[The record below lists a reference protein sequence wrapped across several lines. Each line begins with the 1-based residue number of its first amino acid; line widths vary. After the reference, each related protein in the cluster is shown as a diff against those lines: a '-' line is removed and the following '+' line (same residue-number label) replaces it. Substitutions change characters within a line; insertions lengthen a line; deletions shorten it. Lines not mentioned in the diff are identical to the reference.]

1 MKTPDWIKRLLG
13 RRVLASL
20 FFGSLAFILLT
31 GGSIFL
37 PSNDQWLMIGDAAQH
52 QIGWEFFRTTPIFQ
66 WPVGLNPSLGL
77 VFSSSIV
84 FTDSIPL
91 ASFLFKPFSIFLGSS
106 FQYFGLWIWLCFVLQ
121 YHFAY
126 RIISKFSTEQLTIT
140 LSSLFFVISPPFL
153 YRMIHEGSGHI
164 ALVSHFLILAAIDLY
179 LDHRLRLKSWI
190 ILLSAGVFIQAY
202 FVPML
207 LAIWGAS
214 LVRNVLSKRQGV
226 RQASNQLFSA
236 LGVLLF
242 VAWAAGY
249 FVVGSSFNPAGWDYV
264 FRWQPLSLV
273 DSGTDGSTGWSYLFR
288 NTAQLAGDTE
298 AFSYLGSGLLLL
310 AMIVSARQLFVSNTT
325 RSKVFQVSVSA
336 SPLIAALA
344 VSIFRKTIELPTF
357 FNLAS
362 FLSLVSLLLVAG
374 WKQFKPSSGVGVIS
388 YQPLII
394 SCLLLGI
401 YSMTNKVGL
410 GTRQFFEY
418 PLLPG
423 LKEFTQTF
431 RTHGRFIWPA
441 FYGISLLIIIGSFS
455 MVPKKLRSAVLTAAL
470 LLQFAD
476 STRAFNG
483 VRERFTN
490 TPVWTSQLK
499 DPQWDIWARQY
510 KKILVVPPLNNDKD
524 DLWLSITEYAASN
537 DMSTNSGNFSRF
549 DSRLYDRELLI
560 LANSLFTKEF
570 SHLTLYIILDQKV
583 WNRIRNLG
591 GDLQTQLFSIDG
603 LNVFAP

>member
-1 MKTPDWIKRLLG
+1 M
-13 RRVLASL
+13 
-20 FFGSLAFILLT
+20 
-31 GGSIFL
+31 
-37 PSNDQWLMIGDAAQH
+37 
-52 QIGWEFFRTTPIFQ
+52 
-66 WPVGLNPSLGL
+66 GLNPSLGL

-91 ASFLFKPFSIFLGSS
+91 ASFLFKPFSIILGSS

-121 YHFAY
+121 YHFAH

-153 YRMIHEGSGHI
+153 YRMIHDGSGHI

-190 ILLSAGVFIQAY
+190 ILLSAGVLIQAY

-214 LVRNVLSKRQGV
+214 VVRNVLSKRQGV
-226 RQASNQLFSA
+226 RQASIHLFGA

-242 VAWAAGY
+242 VAWTAGY

-310 AMIVSARQLFVSNTT
+310 AMIVSARQLFIANTT
-325 RSKVFQVSVSA
+325 KSKVFRFTVSA
-336 SPLIAALA
+336 LPLIAALA
-344 VSIFRKTIELPTF
+344 ISLYRHSIELATF

-362 FLSLVSLLLVAG
+362 LLSLVSLLLVAG
-374 WKQFKPSSGVGVIS
+374 WKQFKPSSGGGITS
-388 YQPLII
+388 YRPLVI

-431 RTHGRFIWPA
+431 RTHGRSIWPA
-441 FYGISLLIIIGSFS
+441 FYGVTLLIIIGSFS
-455 MVPKKLRSAVLTAAL
+455 MIPKKLRSAVLAAAL
-470 LLQFAD
+470 LFQIVD

-490 TPVWTSQLK
+490 TPEWISRLK
-499 DPQWDIWARQY
+499 DPQWDIWAKQY
-510 KKILVVPPLNNDKD
+510 KRILVAPPLNNDAG
-524 DLWLSITEYAASN
+524 DLWLDITEYAASN
-537 DMSTNSGNFSRF
+537 GMSTNSGYFSRYNEKRYAF
-549 DSRLYDRELLI
+549 ENQSLSNDLMRGIFSFSTIYIITDDQLWKQLVSNPK
-560 LANSLFTKEF
+560 LAKNSLST
-570 SHLTLYIILDQKV
+570 I
-583 WNRIRNLG
+583 NNLHVLAPS
-591 GDLQTQLFSIDG
+591 GD
-603 LNVFAP
+603 

>member
-1 MKTPDWIKRLLG
+1 MKTPDWMKRLLG
-13 RRVLASL
+13 QKVLLSL
-20 FFGSLAFILLT
+20 FFGTLAFISLT
-31 GGSIFL
+31 GGSIFM

-52 QIGWEFFRTTPIFQ
+52 QIGWEFFRTTALFQ
-66 WPVGLNPSLGL
+66 WPIGLNPSLGL

-91 ASFLFKPFSIFLGSS
+91 ASFMFKPFSIILGSS

-121 YHFAY
+121 YHFAH

-190 ILLSAGVFIQAY
+190 ILLSAGVLIQAY

-207 LAIWGAS
+207 LAIWGAN

-226 RQASNQLFSA
+226 RQASIQLFGA

-310 AMIVSARQLFVSNTT
+310 VMIVSARQLFLANTT
-325 RSKVFQVSVSA
+325 KSKVFRFSVSA
-336 SPLIAALA
+336 LPLIAGLA
-344 VSIFRKTIELPTF
+344 ISLYRNSIELANY

-362 FLSLVSLLLVAG
+362 FLSLVSFLLVAG
-374 WKQFKPSSGVGVIS
+374 WKQFKPSSGGGVIS
-388 YQPLII
+388 YRPLVI

-401 YSMTNKVGL
+401 YSMTNKIGL

-431 RTHGRFIWPA
+431 RTHGRSIWPA
-441 FYGISLLIIIGSFS
+441 FYGITLLIIIRSFS
-455 MVPKKLRSAVLTAAL
+455 LIPKKLRSAVLAAAL
-470 LLQFAD
+470 LFQIVD

-490 TPVWTSQLK
+490 TPTWESRLK
-499 DPQWDIWARQY
+499 DPLWNFWAKEYRS
-510 KKILVVPPLNNDKD
+510 ILVVPPLNNDPD
-524 DLWLSITEYAASN
+524 DLWLDITRFASAN
-537 DMSTNSGNFSRF
+537 ELSTNSGNFSRSNLNVYRAE
-549 DSRLYDRELLI
+549 DLLVEK
-560 LANSLFTKEF
+560 SLLEGDF
-570 SHLTLYIILDQKV
+570 SSLNLYIIQDYNL
-583 WNRIRNLG
+583 WNKLKG
-591 GDLQTQLFSIDG
+591 LQDNSQTRMFIKDG
-603 LNVFAP
+603 FNVFAP

>member
-1 MKTPDWIKRLLG
+1 MMTPDLMKRLLG
-13 RRVLASL
+13 PRVFSSL
-20 FFGSLAFILLT
+20 FFGTLAFIFLT

-37 PSNDQWLMIGDAAQH
+37 PSNDQWLMIGDAATH
-52 QIGWEFFRTTPIFQ
+52 QIGWEFFRSTALFQ
-66 WPVGLNPSLGL
+66 WPIGLNPSLGL

-91 ASFLFKPFSIFLGSS
+91 ASFMFKPFSIILGSS

-121 YHFAY
+121 YHFAH

-164 ALVSHFLILAAIDLY
+164 ALVSHFLILSAIDLY
-179 LDHRLRLKSWI
+179 LDHRLRLKSWT
-190 ILLSAGVFIQAY
+190 ILLSAGVLIQAY

-207 LAIWGAS
+207 LAIWGAN
-214 LVRNVLSKRQGV
+214 LVRNVFSKRQGI
-226 RQASNQLFSA
+226 RQTSIQLFSA
-236 LGVLLF
+236 LGVLLV

-249 FVVGSSFNPAGWDYV
+249 FVLGSSLNPAGWDYV

-310 AMIVSARQLFVSNTT
+310 TMIMSARQLFIANTT
-325 RSKVFQVSVSA
+325 KSKVFRFSVSA
-336 SPLIAALA
+336 LPLIAALA
-344 VSIFRKTIELPTF
+344 ISLYRNSIELATF

-374 WKQFKPSSGVGVIS
+374 LKQFKPSSGGGVVS
-388 YQPLII
+388 YRPLVI

-441 FYGISLLIIIGSFS
+441 FYGITFLIIIGSFS
-455 MVPKKLRSAVLTAAL
+455 MVPKKLRSTVLAAAL
-470 LLQFAD
+470 LFQIVD

-483 VRERFTN
+483 LRERFTN
-490 TPVWTSQLK
+490 TPEWTSQLK
-499 DPQWDIWARQY
+499 DPQWDIWAEQY
-510 KKILVVPPLNNDKD
+510 EKILVAPPLNNDAG

-537 DMSTNSGNFSRF
+537 GMSTNSGYFSRYDTSLYESEYLHLKEELTVGEF
-549 DSRLYDRELLI
+549 EDSTIYVVLDIELWLKLLGNPKI
-560 LANSLFTKEF
+560 KESKMSTVDSLHVL
-570 SHLTLYIILDQKV
+570 S
-583 WNRIRNLG
+583 
-591 GDLQTQLFSIDG
+591 
-603 LNVFAP
+603 P

>member
-1 MKTPDWIKRLLG
+1 MKTPTWMKRLLS

-20 FFGSLAFILLT
+20 FFGTLAFILLS

-37 PSNDQWLMIGDAAQH
+37 PTNDKWLMIGDAAGH
-52 QIGWEFFRTTPIFQ
+52 QIGWEFFRSTALFQ
-66 WPVGLNPSLGL
+66 WPIGLNPSLGL

-91 ASFLFKPFSIFLGSS
+91 ASFLFKPFSIILGSS

-121 YHFAY
+121 YHFAH
-126 RIISKFSTEQLTIT
+126 RIISKFSTAQLIIT

-179 LDHRLRLKSWI
+179 LDHRLRLRSWI
-190 ILLSAGVFIQAY
+190 ILLSAGVLIQAY

-214 LVRNVLSKRQGV
+214 LVRNALSKRQGV
-226 RQASNQLFSA
+226 RQVLVHVFGT
-236 LGVLLF
+236 LCVLLF

-273 DSGTDGSTGWSYLFR
+273 DSGTDGSTEWSHLFR
-288 NTAQLAGDTE
+288 NTGQLTGDTE

-310 AMIVSARQLFVSNTT
+310 AMIVSARQLFITNTT
-325 RSKVFQVSVSA
+325 KSKVFRFFVSA
-336 SPLIAALA
+336 SPLIVALA
-344 VSIFRKTIELPTF
+344 ISLYRNSIQLATF
-357 FNLAS
+357 LNLAS

-374 WKQFKPSSGVGVIS
+374 WMQFKPSSGGGKIS
-388 YQPLII
+388 YQPLVI

-401 YSMTNKVGL
+401 YSMTNKVGI

-418 PLLPG
+418 PLVPG

-431 RTHGRFIWPA
+431 RTHGRSIWPTI
-441 FYGISLLIIIGSFS
+441 YGITFLIVIRSFSLL
-455 MVPKKLRSAVLTAAL
+455 PKKLRSSVLAAAL
-470 LLQFAD
+470 LFQIVD
-476 STRAFNG
+476 SARAYNG

-490 TPVWTSQLK
+490 TPAWTSQIK
-499 DPQWDIWARQY
+499 DPQWNIWAKRY
-510 KKILVVPPLNNDKD
+510 KKILVAPPLNNDTD
-524 DLWLSITEYAASN
+524 DLWLSITKFAASN
-537 DMSTNSGNFSRF
+537 GMSTNSGNFVRYDTALYEADYRRLKEELTDGEF
-549 DSRLYDRELLI
+549 EDSAMYVVLDTELWLKLMGNPKIRESKMTTVD
-560 LANSLFTKEF
+560 SL
-570 SHLTLYIILDQKV
+570 HVLT
-583 WNRIRNLG
+583 
-591 GDLQTQLFSIDG
+591 
-603 LNVFAP
+603 P

>member
-1 MKTPDWIKRLLG
+1 MKTPDWMKRLLG
-13 RRVLASL
+13 RRVVPSL
-20 FFGSLAFILLT
+20 FFGTLAFVLLT

-37 PSNDQWLMIGDAAQH
+37 PPNDQWLMIGDAATH
-52 QIGWEFFRTTPIFQ
+52 QIGWEFFRTTALFQ
-66 WPVGLNPSLGL
+66 WPIGLNPSLGL

-121 YHFAY
+121 YHFAH
-126 RIISKFSTEQLTIT
+126 RIISKFSAEQIMIT

-190 ILLSAGVFIQAY
+190 ILLSVGVLIQAY

-207 LAIWGAS
+207 LAIWGAN
-214 LVRNVLSKRQGV
+214 LVRNVLSRRQSV
-226 RQASNQLFSA
+226 RQASIHLFGA
-236 LGVLLF
+236 LGVLLL

-249 FVVGSSFNPAGWDYV
+249 FVVGSSFNPADWDYV

-310 AMIVSARQLFVSNTT
+310 VMIVSARQLFMTNTT
-325 RSKVFQVSVSA
+325 KAKVFRFSVSA

-344 VSIFRKTIELPTF
+344 ISLIRNSIDSTTF

-374 WKQFKPSSGVGVIS
+374 WKQFKPSSGGGVIS
-388 YQPLII
+388 YRPLVI

-431 RTHGRFIWPA
+431 RTHGRFIWPV
-441 FYGISLLIIIGSFS
+441 FYGVTLLIIIGSFS
-455 MVPKKLRSAVLTAAL
+455 MIPKKLRSAVLAAAL
-470 LLQFAD
+470 LFQIVD

-490 TPVWTSQLK
+490 SPEWASQLK
-499 DPQWDIWARQY
+499 DPRWDIWAKQY
-510 KKILVVPPLNNDKD
+510 KKILVAPPLNNDARE
-524 DLWLSITEYAASN
+524 LWLDITDYAASN
-537 DMSTNSGNFSRF
+537 GMSTNSGYFSRYDTSLYESEYLRLKEELTGGEF
-549 DSRLYDRELLI
+549 KDSTIYVVLDIELWLKLLGNPKI
-560 LANSLFTKEF
+560 KESKMSTVDSLHVL
-570 SHLTLYIILDQKV
+570 S
-583 WNRIRNLG
+583 
-591 GDLQTQLFSIDG
+591 
-603 LNVFAP
+603 P

>member
-1 MKTPDWIKRLLG
+1 MKTPDWMKRLLG
-13 RRVLASL
+13 RRVVPSL
-20 FFGSLAFILLT
+20 FFGTLAFVLLT

-37 PSNDQWLMIGDAAQH
+37 PSNDQWLMIGDAATH
-52 QIGWEFFRTTPIFQ
+52 QIGWEFFRTTALFQ
-66 WPVGLNPSLGL
+66 WPIGLNPSLGL

-121 YHFAY
+121 YHFAH
-126 RIISKFSTEQLTIT
+126 RIISKFSAEQIMIT

-190 ILLSAGVFIQAY
+190 ILLSVGVLIQAY

-207 LAIWGAS
+207 LAIWGAN
-214 LVRNVLSKRQGV
+214 LVRNVLSRRQSV
-226 RQASNQLFSA
+226 RQASIHLFGA
-236 LGVLLF
+236 LGVLLL

-249 FVVGSSFNPAGWDYV
+249 FVVGSSFNPADWDYV

-310 AMIVSARQLFVSNTT
+310 VMIVSARQLFMTNTT
-325 RSKVFQVSVSA
+325 KAKVFRFSVSA

-344 VSIFRKTIELPTF
+344 ISLIRNSIDSTTF

-374 WKQFKPSSGVGVIS
+374 WKQFKPSSGGGVIS
-388 YQPLII
+388 YRPLVT

-431 RTHGRFIWPA
+431 RTHGRFIWPV
-441 FYGISLLIIIGSFS
+441 FYGVTLLIIIGSFS
-455 MVPKKLRSAVLTAAL
+455 MIPKKLRSAVLAAAL
-470 LLQFAD
+470 LFQIVD

-490 TPVWTSQLK
+490 SPEWASQLK
-499 DPQWDIWARQY
+499 DPRWDIWAKQY
-510 KKILVVPPLNNDKD
+510 KKILVAPPLNNDARE
-524 DLWLSITEYAASN
+524 LWLDITDYAASN
-537 DMSTNSGNFSRF
+537 GMSTNSGYFSRYDTSLYESEYLRLKEELTGGEF
-549 DSRLYDRELLI
+549 KDSTIYVVLDIELWLKLLGNPKI
-560 LANSLFTKEF
+560 KESKMSTVDSLHVL
-570 SHLTLYIILDQKV
+570 S
-583 WNRIRNLG
+583 
-591 GDLQTQLFSIDG
+591 
-603 LNVFAP
+603 P

>member
-1 MKTPDWIKRLLG
+1 MKTPDWMKRLLG
-13 RRVLASL
+13 QRVLLSL
-20 FFGSLAFILLT
+20 FFGTLAFVSLT
-31 GGSIFL
+31 GGSILL

-52 QIGWEFFRTTPIFQ
+52 QIGWEFFRTTGLFQ
-66 WPVGLNPSLGL
+66 WPIGLNPSLGL

-84 FTDSIPL
+84 FTDSIPI
-91 ASFLFKPFSIFLGSS
+91 ASFLFKPFSIILGSS

-121 YHFAY
+121 YHFAHQ
-126 RIISKFSTEQLTIT
+126 IISKFSTEQLTIT

-153 YRMIHEGSGHI
+153 YRMVHDGSGHI

-190 ILLSAGVFIQAY
+190 ILLSAGVLIQAY

-207 LAIWGAS
+207 LAIWGAN

-226 RQASNQLFSA
+226 RQTSIHLFGA
-236 LGVLLF
+236 LGVLLL

-273 DSGTDGSTGWSYLFR
+273 DSGSDGSTGWSYLFR

-310 AMIVSARQLFVSNTT
+310 VIIVSARQLFMANTT
-325 RSKVFQVSVSA
+325 KSKVFRFSVSA
-336 SPLIAALA
+336 LPLIAALA
-344 VSIFRKTIELPTF
+344 ISLYQHSIELAIF
-357 FNLAS
+357 FSLAS

-374 WKQFKPSSGVGVIS
+374 WKQFKPSSGGGVIT
-388 YQPLII
+388 YRPLVI
-394 SCLLLGI
+394 SFLLLGI

-410 GTRQFFEY
+410 GTRQLFEY

-431 RTHGRFIWPA
+431 RTHGRSIWPA
-441 FYGISLLIIIGSFS
+441 FYGVTLLIIIGSFS
-455 MVPKKLRSAVLTAAL
+455 LVPKKLRSAVLAAAL
-470 LLQFAD
+470 LFQIVD

-490 TPVWTSQLK
+490 SPEWASQLK
-499 DPQWDIWARQY
+499 DPQWDIWAKQY
-510 KKILVVPPLNNDKD
+510 KKILVAPPLNNDAR
-524 DLWLSITEYAASN
+524 DLWLSITKYAASN
-537 DMSTNSGNFSRF
+537 GMSTNSGNFSRYNTAF
-549 DSRLYDRELLI
+549 YEAEYERLEEAIMGGEFEDSAFYVVLDTELWLKLMGNQKIKESKMSTVDSLYV
-560 LANSLFTKEF
+560 
-570 SHLTLYIILDQKV
+570 LT
-583 WNRIRNLG
+583 
-591 GDLQTQLFSIDG
+591 
-603 LNVFAP
+603 P

>member
-1 MKTPDWIKRLLG
+1 MKTPDWMKRLLG
-13 RRVLASL
+13 QTVLLSL
-20 FFGSLAFILLT
+20 FFGTLAFISLT

-37 PSNDQWLMIGDAAQH
+37 PTNDQWLMIGDAAQH
-52 QIGWEFFRTTPIFQ
+52 QIGWEFFRTTALFQ
-66 WPVGLNPSLGL
+66 WPIGLNPSLGL

-91 ASFLFKPFSIFLGSS
+91 ASFLFKPFSIILGPS

-121 YHFAY
+121 YHFAH
-126 RIISKFSTEQLTIT
+126 RIISKFSTEQLTVA

-153 YRMIHEGSGHI
+153 YRMVHDGSGHI

-190 ILLSAGVFIQAY
+190 ILLSAGVLIQAY

-214 LVRNVLSKRQGV
+214 IVRNVLSKRHSV
-226 RQASNQLFSA
+226 RQTTIHLFGA
-236 LGVLLF
+236 LGLLLF

-310 AMIVSARQLFVSNTT
+310 AMIVSARQLFIANTT
-325 RSKVFQVSVSA
+325 KSKVFRFSVSA

-344 VSIFRKTIELPTF
+344 ISLNRNSIELATF

-362 FLSLVSLLLVAG
+362 LLSLVSLLLVAG
-374 WKQFKPSSGVGVIS
+374 WKQFKPSSGGGITS
-388 YQPLII
+388 YRPLVI

-431 RTHGRFIWPA
+431 RTHGRSIWPA
-441 FYGISLLIIIGSFS
+441 FYGVTLLIIIGSFS
-455 MVPKKLRSAVLTAAL
+455 MIPKKLRSAVLAAAL
-470 LLQFAD
+470 LFQIVD

-490 TPVWTSQLK
+490 TPEWTSQLK
-499 DPQWDIWARQY
+499 DPQWDIWAKQY
-510 KKILVVPPLNNDKD
+510 KKILVAPPLNNDGG
-524 DLWLSITEYAASN
+524 DLWLGITEYAASN
-537 DMSTNSGNFSRF
+537 GMSTNSGNFSR
-549 DSRLYDRELLI
+549 YD
-560 LANSLFTKEF
+560 T
-570 SHLTLYIILDQKV
+570 TLYEAEYKRLKEELTGGEFEDSTIYVVLDTELWLKLMG
-583 WNRIRNLG
+583 NPKIRESKMTTVDSLH
-591 GDLQTQLFSIDG
+591 
-603 LNVFAP
+603 VFTP

>member
-1 MKTPDWIKRLLG
+1 
-13 RRVLASL
+13 
-20 FFGSLAFILLT
+20 
-31 GGSIFL
+31 
-37 PSNDQWLMIGDAAQH
+37 
-52 QIGWEFFRTTPIFQ
+52 
-66 WPVGLNPSLGL
+66 
-77 VFSSSIV
+77 
-84 FTDSIPL
+84 
-91 ASFLFKPFSIFLGSS
+91 
-106 FQYFGLWIWLCFVLQ
+106 
-121 YHFAY
+121 
-126 RIISKFSTEQLTIT
+126 
-140 LSSLFFVISPPFL
+140 
-153 YRMIHEGSGHI
+153 MIHEGSGHI

-190 ILLSAGVFIQAY
+190 ILLSVGVLIQAY

-207 LAIWGAS
+207 LAIWGAN
-214 LVRNVLSKRQGV
+214 LVRNVLSRRQSV
-226 RQASNQLFSA
+226 RQASIHLFGA
-236 LGVLLF
+236 LGVLLL

-249 FVVGSSFNPAGWDYV
+249 FVVGSSFNPADWDYV

-310 AMIVSARQLFVSNTT
+310 VMIVSARQLFMTNTT
-325 RSKVFQVSVSA
+325 KAKVFRFSVSA

-344 VSIFRKTIELPTF
+344 ISLIRNSIDSTTF

-374 WKQFKPSSGVGVIS
+374 WKQFKPSSGGGVIS
-388 YQPLII
+388 YRPLVI

-431 RTHGRFIWPA
+431 RTHGRFIWPV
-441 FYGISLLIIIGSFS
+441 FYGVTLLIIIGSFS
-455 MVPKKLRSAVLTAAL
+455 MIPKKLRSAVLAAAL
-470 LLQFAD
+470 LFQIVD

-490 TPVWTSQLK
+490 SPEWASQLK
-499 DPQWDIWARQY
+499 DPRWDIWAKQY
-510 KKILVVPPLNNDKD
+510 KKILVAPPLNNDARE
-524 DLWLSITEYAASN
+524 LWLDITDYAASN
-537 DMSTNSGNFSRF
+537 GMSTNSGYFSRYDTSLYESEYLRLKEELTGGEF
-549 DSRLYDRELLI
+549 KDSTIYVVLDIELWLKLLGNPKI
-560 LANSLFTKEF
+560 KESKMSTVDSLHVL
-570 SHLTLYIILDQKV
+570 S
-583 WNRIRNLG
+583 
-591 GDLQTQLFSIDG
+591 
-603 LNVFAP
+603 P